1 MIKLASRISQRSV
14 LGLMLSLAVFLG
26 SNPAWAEPSSD
37 SMQVSASE
45 PSVTELE
52 TLRVLGGQRSD
63 LTQPTSPRSL
73 PPRKLEELQT
83 TDLHKVLQQ
92 IPGAY
97 VRQEEGEGL
106 RPNVGL
112 RGTNPDRSKKVV
124 WLEDHILVGPAPYSA
139 PAAYYTPSLLHT
151 ESLDVMQG
159 FAAIHHGPNSIGGA
173 IHSRSYAI
181 PDPSDSRRPSFV
193 ELGGGSFATG
203 RLKSILRSGTSWGG
217 YALSLGRLQSSGF
230 KQLDGG
236 GDVGFHQNDVVAKL
250 KWQIRADQS
259 LQLKLGFADEDSRET
274 YLGLSESDFANRPYR
289 RYAASALDQM
299 RWQRRALQLSHEWT
313 LPNASVL
320 STDLYSHRLDRT
332 WYRLDRFRDSSVNLR
347 SILAQPTG
355 TNQLFYDVLRG
366 QSNSSG
372 LGTNGDLFIANNER
386 HFLSQG
392 VQTRWIGESAHHSWQ
407 GMLRFHSD
415 SIDRDH
421 RFDVAQMTSG
431 RLQAVAN
438 SRSIDKQNREATQA
452 WLVSLQ
458 DDWRVVNWVLTG
470 AARFETAEFVYTDAL
485 NSALSKTRRDAVGV
499 PGAGALYKLSDDT
512 SLRVSVNRAVTLA
525 GLDAQGR
532 ERREESLNT
541 EVALKHFS
549 GYDSWQADL
558 LYFRNDYQ
566 NLTGTCTSSTGCA
579 SSQLDQQF
587 NGGRALVHGLEARL
601 AHAWSASGFWF
612 PATLNLSVLE
622 ARFAEDF
629 VSDSAE
635 WGVGQIRTGDPLPY
649 VPNLRAQ
656 FNLGMQ
662 RGAWGH
668 ELDVSYQ
675 SETPDQ
681 SAAAQRV
688 SIAAF
693 GLVGWS
699 TRYKID
705 ADWSVQFRGENLL
718 GKDHVVA
725 ARPFGLR
732 PGKPRSLQLSL
743 TAAF

>member
-1 MIKLASRISQRSV
+1 MTKRAS
-14 LGLMLSLAVFLG
+14 GLLLSLVVTLSTAA
-26 SNPAWAEPSSD
+26 SAEETSTSP
-37 SMQVSASE
+37 MTSE
-45 PSVTELE
+45 SSVTELD

-63 LTQPTSPRSL
+63 LTQPTSPRTL

-83 TDLHKVLQQ
+83 TDLHKVLQH

-124 WLEDHILVGPAPYSA
+124 WLEDHVLVGPAPYSA

-173 IHSRSYAI
+173 LHSRSYAV
-181 PDPSDSRRPSFV
+181 PTNSDADSFV
-193 ELGGGSFATG
+193 EVAGGSFATG
-203 RLKSILRSGTSWGG
+203 KLKSVLRGTTSWGG
-217 YALSLGRLQSSGF
+217 YAISLGRQQSAGF
-230 KQLDGG
+230 KKLDGG
-236 GDVGFHQNDVVAKL
+236 GNVGFEQNDLVAKF
-250 KWQIRADQS
+250 KWQIRAEHG
-259 LQLKLGFADEDSRET
+259 LQLKLGLANEDSRET
-274 YLGLSESDFANRPYR
+274 YLGLTEEDFFAQPDR

-299 RWQRRALQLSHEWT
+299 RWQRHAIQLTHEWL
-313 LPNASVL
+313 LPHSSVI
-320 STDLYSHRLDRT
+320 STDAYSHQLDRT

-347 SILAQPTG
+347 AILAQPTG

-366 QSNSSG
+366 QSDSSG
-372 LGTNGDLFIANNER
+372 LGANGDLFVANNER

-392 VQTRWIGESAHHSWQ
+392 VQTRWIGESAEHSWQ
-407 GMLRFHSD
+407 ATLRWHRD

-421 RFDVAQMTSG
+421 RFDVAQMSGG
-431 RLQAVAN
+431 RLQALAN
-438 SRSIDKQNREATQA
+438 SRSIDKQNREAASA
-452 WLVSLQ
+452 WLASLQ
-458 DDWRVVNWVLTG
+458 DDWRIQDWVLTG
-470 AARFETAEFVYTDAL
+470 VMRYETAEFAYTDAL
-485 NSALSKTRRDAVGV
+485 NSSLNKSRRDSVWV
-499 PGAGALYKLSDDT
+499 PGLGALYQLSEDT
-512 SLRVSVNRAVTLA
+512 SLRASVNRAVTLA

-541 EVALKHFS
+541 ELALKHFS
-549 GYDSWQADL
+549 GDDSWQADL
-558 LYFRNDYQ
+558 VYFRNDYQ

-587 NGGRALVHGLEARL
+587 NGGRALVHGIEARM
-601 AHAWSASGFWF
+601 ANGWSAWGIWF
-612 PATLNLSVLE
+612 PITLNLTSLE

-635 WGVGQIRTGDPLPY
+635 WGIGQIRAGDPLPY
-649 VPNLRAQ
+649 VPQFRAQ
-656 FNLGMQ
+656 LNVGAQ
-662 RGAWGH
+662 RGAWNH
-668 ELDVSYQ
+668 DLDISYQ
-675 SETPDQ
+675 GETADQ
-681 SAAAQRV
+681 SAAQNRIN
-688 SIAAF
+688 IAAF

-699 TRYKID
+699 TRYKFND
-705 ADWSVQFRGENLL
+705 SWAMQFRGDNLL

-725 ARPFGLR
+725 ARPFGFR
-732 PGKPRSLQLSL
+732 PGKPRSLSLSL